1 MIEQVVLAS
10 GSPRRKQLLELIN
23 LEFNIT
29 VSTVPETTRATLNPV
44 PFAEEIS
51 LRKARQVATKKENAL
66 VIGADTLVVHEG
78 EKLGKPTNMKDARQ
92 MLNRLSDNSH
102 HVITGVSLVK
112 SGKQQAVIES
122 LTFHETTEVVFGP
135 LSEHEIEEYV
145 ETGGPMDKAGSYGIQ
160 DDWGALFVKKIIGD
174 YYNVVGFP
182 LFQFY
187 HNLKF
192 FAPNQLPHAI

>member
-1 MIEQVVLAS
+1 MIKQVVLAS
-10 GSPRRKQLLELIN
+10 GSPRRKRLLELIN

-29 VSTVPETTRATLNPV
+29 VSTVPETTRASLDPI

-51 LRKARQVATKKENAL
+51 LSKARQVASQKENAL
-66 VIGADTLVVHEG
+66 VIGADTLVVHQD

-92 MLNRLSDNSH
+92 MLHRLSDDTH
-102 HVITGVSLVK
+102 QVITGVSLVK
-112 SGKQQAVIES
+112 SGKQQEFIES
-122 LTFHETTEVVFGP
+122 LSFHETTEVVFGP
-135 LSEHEIEEYV
+135 LTDHEIDEYV
-145 ETGGPMDKAGSYGIQ
+145 KTGGPMDKAGSYGIQ
-160 DDWGALFVKKIIGD
+160 DDWGSLFVKKIVGD